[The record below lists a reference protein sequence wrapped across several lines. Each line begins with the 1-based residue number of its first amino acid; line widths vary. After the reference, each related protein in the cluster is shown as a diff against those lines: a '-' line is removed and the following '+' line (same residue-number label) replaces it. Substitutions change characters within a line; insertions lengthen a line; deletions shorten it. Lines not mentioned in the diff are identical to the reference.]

1 MKIIG
6 ERLRSLRESVRL
18 SQAKPA
24 KEFDVAQSALARY
37 EIDDSTPSPE
47 VFLKYA
53 DYFDVSLDYIFDR
66 TDDPHGMIYN
76 NSSPRPPEAA
86 KRLELERFGLPN
98 KPCET
103 PECPEGSF
111 RCAGGGR
118 EAGSRRRKYR

>member
-18 SQAKPA
+18 SQGKLA
-24 KEFDVAQSALARY
+24 KEFGVSQSALARY

-53 DYFDVSLDYIFDR
+53 DYFDVSLDYIFGR

-76 NSSPRPPEAA
+76 NSSPRPPEG
-86 KRLELERFGLPN
+86 ERSDLRSGEPKEEIPMNSAFTIRAWCG
-98 KPCET
+98 
-103 PECPEGSF
+103 
-111 RCAGGGR
+111 
-118 EAGSRRRKYR
+118 